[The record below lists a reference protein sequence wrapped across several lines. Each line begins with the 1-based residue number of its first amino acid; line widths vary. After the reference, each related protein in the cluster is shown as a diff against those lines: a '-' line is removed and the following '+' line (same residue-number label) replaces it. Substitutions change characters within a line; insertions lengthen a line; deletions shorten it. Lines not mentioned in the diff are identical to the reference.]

1 MTKSI
6 TDIAREA
13 GIDTSRN
20 WERFESFA
28 RRHHAAILAELL
40 AGVEMP
46 EPVGAVYTI
55 NGLSHCTITK
65 ALDDTDLF
73 TLDQC
78 REYAAG
84 QVLREREA
92 CAELCENK
100 AWRLKKIAV
109 ATNSAA
115 TNTASIQASNLA
127 DAIRQRGNV

>member
-65 ALDDTDLF
+65 ALDDTDLSPS
-73 TLDQC
+73 TN
-78 REYAAG
+78 AASTPQG
-84 QVLREREA
+84 RYCGSARHVLSCVRTKHGA
-92 CAELCENK
+92 
-100 AWRLKKIAV
+100 
-109 ATNSAA
+109 
-115 TNTASIQASNLA
+115 
-127 DAIRQRGNV
+127 